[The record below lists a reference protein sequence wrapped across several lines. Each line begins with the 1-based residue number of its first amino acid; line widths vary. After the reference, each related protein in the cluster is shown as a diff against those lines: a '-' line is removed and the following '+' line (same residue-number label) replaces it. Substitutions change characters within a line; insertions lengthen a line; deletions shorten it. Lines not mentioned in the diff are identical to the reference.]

1 MHFDPAFDRCEEPGK
16 EHEPPLAKQPRQ
28 FVPGASGQRWACRVA
43 AALRTF
49 GLGAARPG
57 PGLALLASLALPF
70 AVSNAALAQTTVTQ
84 SGGGATWS
92 LVGETS
98 LTTGQTY
105 TYTLTL
111 TDGTKPQNELF
122 GLTSSTLG
130 LNRFKRGIDTCSGG
144 YYFCYAMRNA
154 STHQELTV
162 NNVNFSGHVLGFGSP
177 YEMTLVVAL
186 DTPVGTQVDL
196 GVVDRHGYPRADAM
210 QLTVTEAADT
220 TAPRVS
226 DATVDGASLVIAFDE
241 DLATAA
247 NLANS
252 AFTVKKTSSRGE
264 ETTVTLAGSPSISG
278 ATVTLT
284 LTVAVVSSDA
294 VTVSYAKPTS
304 GMDNALEDAAGN
316 RVARFTDV
324 AVTNNTPNN
333 PPTAADGTVTT
344 DEDTAYTFAASDFG
358 FADTDA
364 GDALASVTIT
374 ALESAGDLELDGT
387 DVALNQ
393 TVEKADIDAG
403 KLTLTPAENA
413 NGTAYATFRFTV
425 SDGADDSASS
435 YAMTVD
441 VTAVNDPPT
450 VANAIPDQGATA
462 GAAFSF
468 QFAANTFDDVDDAT
482 LAYTAVEDGE
492 GALPS
497 WLGFDA
503 GTRTFSGT
511 PGAADAGT
519 VSVKVTASD
528 DDGASVSDAFDI
540 TVNAAANNPPTAAD
554 STVTTDEDTAY
565 TFAASDFNFADTDGG
580 DALASV
586 TITALESAG
595 DLELDG
601 ADVTLNQL
609 VTKADIDAGKL
620 TFTPA
625 ANANGTAYATFRFTV
640 SDGADDSASSY
651 AMTVDVTAVN
661 DPPTAADS
669 TVTTDEDTAYAF
681 AASDFNFADTDAG
694 DTLAGV
700 TITALESAGD
710 LELDGTDV
718 TLNQV
723 ITTAD
728 IDAGKLTFTP
738 AENANGSAYA
748 TFGFKVNDGTADST
762 DAYTMTVDVTA
773 VNDPPTVANAIP
785 DQGATAGAAFAYQFP
800 ANTFDDV
807 DDATLAYA
815 AVADGEG
822 GLPSWLGFDAG
833 TRTFSGT
840 PASTD
845 VGTVTVKVTASDD
858 DGASASDAFVITVN
872 AAASNPATG
881 QPGITGTPQVGQ
893 TLTATVGNINDTDGL
908 PTFPGDYRFQWV
920 QVDGGTETD
929 VGTDSY
935 EYAPSTTAIGKAIKV
950 KVTFNDTDGNG
961 EGPLES
967 DETAAVVA
975 MQEDC
980 ATDRP
985 GNDWC
990 ATMTVEVGGAPSVT
1004 TYGFGSGQ
1012 GALSDT
1018 TINYGGTLY
1027 TLGEVIFVD
1036 YRAASGADGFDISI
1050 SDYLPRGSEF
1060 DIGGATLAA
1069 DASSETTTFHAGS
1082 AYSWD
1087 AANPGWIDG
1096 QKVTVSANLAPVVT
1110 AAEVD
1115 GLQLVLTFAEDLD
1128 ANSKPAASALTV
1140 YMNGGAGTNPSSVD
1154 TIRGKTVTMTLAT
1167 AVTSGQT
1174 VTLDY
1179 AVPETNPLR
1188 DESELNAPAF
1198 TGRTVTNNTPAATNN
1213 APTAADNTVT
1223 TDEDTAYTFAAS
1235 DFNFADADT
1244 GDALASVTITTLE
1257 SAGDLD
1263 LDGTDVTANQVV
1275 TKADIDASKLTFTPA
1290 ENANGSAYATFG
1302 FKVNDGTVDSTDAYA
1317 MTVDV
1322 TAVNDPPT
1330 VANAIPDQTATQGA
1344 AFSFQFA
1351 ANTFDD
1357 VDDATLAYTAVEDG
1371 EGALPSWLSFDAG
1384 TRTFSG
1390 TPAAADAGTVSVK
1403 VTASDDD
1410 GASASDAFVITV
1422 SAAANNPAT
1431 GKPGIDGTPQVGQTL
1446 TTTAGTMADDDS
1458 LPATTFPAGYS
1469 FQWVQVDGPTE
1480 TEIGGATSQTYVP
1493 VTGDV
1498 GRTLKVKVTFTDGG
1512 GTEEMLTSDETDAVI
1527 ALPAVIPTLDSPEAF
1542 FANGALRYR
1551 FDLRLSEGVSIPHEE
1566 MRDHA
1571 FRVTNGHLDKAQRIH
1586 KQRTGGVLYSNHW
1599 RMTVAPD
1606 DETKPVTVTLRG
1618 NRPCGEE
1625 GALCSSS
1632 GGRLDG
1638 SPTLTLSTETT
1649 PPDLGSLPSLSIA
1662 DTSGTEDSTNLA
1674 FDVSL
1679 SKAVSATIAVDFRTV
1694 SGGTATANADYQEA
1708 SHRIVF
1714 SAGET
1719 VKPGS
1724 VALMEDAATDPGETV
1739 NVEITNARVITPR
1752 GAEFG
1757 PLSITRAQATG
1768 TIDAPASS
1776 RTPLPNVNMRIE
1788 NTSGS
1793 ERGGWLHFT
1802 IALSRALDE
1811 YVCYDFETLGTGT
1824 ASEGVDY
1831 LQRPKSTLWQ
1841 PPGVTEWTEFVR
1853 ILDDSIDDG
1862 GETVQVRISDAEL
1875 CDDASKTVTISR
1887 ADATGTITNSDP
1899 IPAAWLARFGRTVAD
1914 QVIDAVEGRMEA
1926 ARAPGT
1932 AVHLTGQRVGVS
1944 GARQDW
1950 RRYAAS
1956 ERLSLWGRA
1965 GYDAGTD
1972 MTRLRPGPRGAGP
1985 GLRAERVGDPEGT
1998 NWHAPQGRGMTAR
2011 ELLFGS
2017 SFSLAAGDAHTGSY
2031 ALWGRGSVSRFDGRD
2046 GDVAVDGAV
2055 ASAFLGA
2062 DWSRERTTMGLI
2074 LGHSIGDGGYHSE
2087 SGRGTVSSTLTGLYP
2102 WMRQELGERISLW
2115 GVAGYGEGTLTVTPA
2130 NADGAPEAALRTDLG
2145 LGMGAVGLRGPLA
2158 QASDG
2163 GGFELVVKT
2172 DAMGVRTHSAAVP
2185 GLTGTGTEVTRL
2197 RLGLEGSRS
2206 FRFAGGAQ
2214 LRPSVEVAV
2223 RKDAGDAE
2231 TGFGVDVGG
2240 GIAWTDPRR
2249 GLAVDLRGRGLV
2261 THDSKGFREAGLSGS
2276 LLWEPRGDHGRG
2288 PSLTLTQ
2295 TLGARDSG
2303 GADAL
2308 LERGTLAG
2316 LAAHDSGAEDGGLLA
2331 RRRLE
2336 VRFGYG
2342 LAAFGDRFTSRPELG
2357 VELSDAWR
2365 DYRLGWRLSHGA
2377 GAGSLDL
2384 SLLATRREAVNGC
2397 GADVE
2402 PERAVGLRIEARL

>member
-1 MHFDPAFDRCEEPGK
+1 MHTYLEPPFDPHEEPDQAR
-16 EHEPPLAKQPRQ
+16 EPAPAKQLRQ
-28 FVPGASGQRWACRVA
+28 FVDAKAEVGAPATLRQRPPDA
-43 AALRTF
+43 AGDRWS
-49 GLGAARPG
+49 
-57 PGLALLASLALPF
+57 GLALLAALALLF
-70 AVSNAALAQTTVTQ
+70 AVSDAALAQTTVTQ

-111 TDGTKPQNELF
+111 TGGTKPQNEHF

-154 STHQELTV
+154 STHQEFTV
-162 NNVNFSGHVLGFGSP
+162 NNVNFSGHVLGSGSP

-186 DTPVGTQVDL
+186 DTPVGTQVNL
-196 GVVDRHGYPRADAM
+196 GVVDRHGIPRADAM

-226 DATVDGASLVIAFDE
+226 DATVDGASLVITFNE

-284 LTVAVVSSDA
+284 LTAAVVSSDA

-304 GMDNALEDAAGN
+304 GMDNALADAAGN
-316 RVARFTDV
+316 QVARFRNR

-333 PPTAADGTVTT
+333 PPTAADSTVTTDEDTAYTFAASDFNFADTDTGDALASVTITTLESAGDLELDGTDVTANQVVTRADIDASKLRFTPAENANGSAYATFRFTVSDGADDSASAYTMSVDVTAVNDPPTVANAIPDQTATEGAAFSFQFAANTFDDVDDNTLTYTAVEDGESALPSWLSFDAGTRTFSGTPAAADAGTVTVKVTASNDDGASASDAFDITVNAAANNPPTAADNTVTTDEDTAYTFAASDFNFADTDTGDTLASVTITTLESAGDLELDGTDVTANQVVTRADIDASKLRFTPAANANGTAYATFRFTVSDGADDSASSYTMTVDVTAVNDPPTAADSTVTTDEDTAYTFAASDFGFADADTGDALASVTITALESAGDLELDGTDVSANQVVTKADIDASKLTFTPAENANGTAYATFRFTVSDGADDSASSYTMTIDVTAVNDPPTVANAIPDQTATAGAAFSFQFAASTFDDVDDHTLTYTAVEDGESALPSWLSFDAGTRTFSGTPASTDVGTVTVRVTASDDDSASVSDTFDITVSAAANNPPTAADNTVTTDEDTAYTFAASDFGFADTDADDALASVTITALESTGDLELDGADVTLNQVITTADIDASKLTFTPAENANGSAYATFRFTVSDGADDSASSYTMTVDVTAVNDPPTVANAIPDQTATAGAAFSFQFAASTFDDVDDNTLTYTAVEDGESALPSWLSFDAGTRTFSGTPASTDVGTVTVKVTASDDDSASVSDTFDITVSAAANNPPTAADNTVTT

-374 ALESAGDLELDGT
+374 ALESTGDLELDGA
-387 DVALNQ
+387 DVTLNQ
-393 TVEKADIDAG
+393 VITTADIDAS
-403 KLTLTPAENA
+403 KLTFTPAENA
-413 NGTAYATFRFTV
+413 NGSAYATFRFTV

-435 YAMTVD
+435 
-441 VTAVNDPPT
+441 
-450 VANAIPDQGATA
+450 
-462 GAAFSF
+462 
-468 QFAANTFDDVDDAT
+468 
-482 LAYTAVEDGE
+482 
-492 GALPS
+492 
-497 WLGFDA
+497 
-503 GTRTFSGT
+503 
-511 PGAADAGT
+511 
-519 VSVKVTASD
+519 
-528 DDGASVSDAFDI
+528 
-540 TVNAAANNPPTAAD
+540 
-554 STVTTDEDTAY
+554 
-565 TFAASDFNFADTDGG
+565 
-580 DALASV
+580 
-586 TITALESAG
+586 
-595 DLELDG
+595 
-601 ADVTLNQL
+601 
-609 VTKADIDAGKL
+609 
-620 TFTPA
+620 
-625 ANANGTAYATFRFTV
+625 
-640 SDGADDSASSY
+640 
-651 AMTVDVTAVN
+651 
-661 DPPTAADS
+661 
-669 TVTTDEDTAYAF
+669 
-681 AASDFNFADTDAG
+681 
-694 DTLAGV
+694 
-700 TITALESAGD
+700 
-710 LELDGTDV
+710 
-718 TLNQV
+718 
-723 ITTAD
+723 
-728 IDAGKLTFTP
+728 
-738 AENANGSAYA
+738 
-748 TFGFKVNDGTADST
+748 
-762 DAYTMTVDVTA
+762 YTMTVDVTA

-785 DQGATAGAAFAYQFP
+785 DQTATAGAAFSFQF
-800 ANTFDDV
+800 AASTFDDV
-807 DDATLAYA
+807 DDNTLTYT
-815 AVADGEG
+815 AVEDGES
-822 GLPSWLGFDAG
+822 GLPSWLSFDAG

-858 DGASASDAFVITVN
+858 DGASVSDAFDITVN

-893 TLTATVGNINDTDGL
+893 ALTATVGNINDTDGL

-920 QVDGGTETD
+920 QVGGGTETD
-929 VGTDSY
+929 VGTDSH
-935 EYAPSTTAIGKAIKV
+935 EYAPPTAAIGKAIKV
-950 KVTFNDTDGNG
+950 KVTFNDTDGNS

-980 ATDRP
+980 ATNRP

-1004 TYGFGSGQ
+1004 TYGFRSGQ

-1027 TLGEVIFVD
+1027 TLGEIIFAD
-1036 YRAASGADGFDISI
+1036 YRAASAADGFDISV

-1082 AYSWD
+1082 GYSWD

-1110 AAEVD
+1110 AAEVN
-1115 GLQLVLTFAEDLD
+1115 GHQLVLTFAEDLD
-1128 ANSKPAASALTV
+1128 ANSKPAASAFTV
-1140 YMNGGAGTNPSSVD
+1140 YVNGGAGANPSSVD
-1154 TIRGKTVTMTLAT
+1154 TISGKTVTMTLAT

-1198 TGRTVTNNTPAATNN
+1198 TGRTVTNNTPVATNN

-1223 TDEDTAYTFAAS
+1223 TDEDTTYTFAAS
-1235 DFNFADADT
+1235 DFNFADPDT

-1263 LDGTDVTANQVV
+1263 LDGTDVTLNQVV
-1275 TKADIDASKLTFTPA
+1275 TKADIDAGKLTFTPA

-1302 FKVNDGTVDSTDAYA
+1302 FKVNDGIADSTDAYT

-1330 VANAIPDQTATQGA
+1330 VANAIPDQTATVGA

-1357 VDDATLAYTAVEDG
+1357 VDDNTLTYTAVEDG
-1371 EGALPSWLSFDAG
+1371 ESGLPSWLSFDAG

-1390 TPAAADAGTVSVK
+1390 TPAAVDAGTVSVK

-1410 GASASDAFVITV
+1410 GASVSDAFVITV
-1422 SAAANNPAT
+1422 SAAANHPAT

-1446 TTTAGTMADDDS
+1446 TTTAGTMADDDN
-1458 LPATTFPAGYS
+1458 LPATTFPEGYS

-1480 TEIGGATSQTYVP
+1480 TEISGATSQTYVP
-1493 VTGDV
+1493 VAGDV

-1512 GTEEMLTSDETDAVI
+1512 GAEEMLTSDETDAVI

-1571 FRVTNGHLDKAQRIH
+1571 FSVTNGHMDKAQRIH

-1632 GGRLDG
+1632 GGWLDG
-1638 SPTLTLSTETT
+1638 SPTLTLSTETN

-1662 DTSGTEDSTNLA
+1662 DTSGTEDSANLA

-1708 SHRIVF
+1708 KHRILF
-1714 SAGET
+1714 AAGET

-1776 RTPLPNVNMRIE
+1776 KTPLPNVDMRIE

-1862 GETVQVRISDAEL
+1862 GETVQARISDAEL
-1875 CDDASKTVTISR
+1875 CDDASKTITISR

-1899 IPAAWLARFGRTVAD
+1899 LPAAWLARFGRTVAD

-1932 AVHLTGQRVGVS
+1932 EVHFAGQRVGAS
-1944 GARQDW
+1944 GAQ
-1950 RRYAAS
+1950 AGLGTLHGA
-1956 ERLSLWGRA
+1956 RA
-1965 GYDAGTD
+1965 
-1972 MTRLRPGPRGAGP
+1972 P
-1985 GLRAERVGDPEGT
+1985 
-1998 NWHAPQGRGMTAR
+1998 
-2011 ELLFGS
+2011 
-2017 SFSLAAGDAHTGSY
+2017 
-2031 ALWGRGSVSRFDGRD
+2031 
-2046 GDVAVDGAV
+2046 VAVGA
-2055 ASAFLGA
+2055 
-2062 DWSRERTTMGLI
+2062 
-2074 LGHSIGDGGYHSE
+2074 
-2087 SGRGTVSSTLTGLYP
+2087 
-2102 WMRQELGERISLW
+2102 
-2115 GVAGYGEGTLTVTPA
+2115 
-2130 NADGAPEAALRTDLG
+2130 
-2145 LGMGAVGLRGPLA
+2145 
-2158 QASDG
+2158 
-2163 GGFELVVKT
+2163 
-2172 DAMGVRTHSAAVP
+2172 
-2185 GLTGTGTEVTRL
+2185 
-2197 RLGLEGSRS
+2197 
-2206 FRFAGGAQ
+2206 
-2214 LRPSVEVAV
+2214 
-2223 RKDAGDAE
+2223 
-2231 TGFGVDVGG
+2231 
-2240 GIAWTDPRR
+2240 
-2249 GLAVDLRGRGLV
+2249 
-2261 THDSKGFREAGLSGS
+2261 
-2276 LLWEPRGDHGRG
+2276 
-2288 PSLTLTQ
+2288 
-2295 TLGARDSG
+2295 
-2303 GADAL
+2303 
-2308 LERGTLAG
+2308 TLA
-2316 LAAHDSGAEDGGLLA
+2316 
-2331 RRRLE
+2331 
-2336 VRFGYG
+2336 
-2342 LAAFGDRFTSRPELG
+2342 T
-2357 VELSDAWR
+2357 
-2365 DYRLGWRLSHGA
+2365 
-2377 GAGSLDL
+2377 
-2384 SLLATRREAVNGC
+2384 TRA
-2397 GADVE
+2397 
-2402 PERAVGLRIEARL
+2402 LT